1 MKETQNHPEDTPVP
15 AEEPQTTMTDAGE
28 KNPGEDPDFD
38 EATES
43 GDDREPEVLPDDP
56 DIQGNDG
63 SVQPG

>member
-1 MKETQNHPEDTPVP
+1 MTTDQEATKPSADEVDI
-15 AEEPQTTMTDAGE
+15 TMTDAGE

-38 EATES
+38 EQVRP

-63 SVQPG
+63 SDQPS

>member
-1 MKETQNHPEDTPVP
+1 MTTNQNAT
-15 AEEPQTTMTDAGE
+15 EPSSADEVDITMTDAGE

-38 EATES
+38 EQGRP

-63 SVQPG
+63 STGPG